1 MRYPDRYFVIASG
14 TAVNLDGPRRGDAAH
29 LVVQTISPLLHL
41 MPAEG
46 QRSGT
51 TASVAARRMSAA
63 HAVIL

>member
-1 MRYPDRYFVIASG
+1 MRYPHRYLVIASG
-14 TAVNLDGPRRGDAAH
+14 TPVNLDSPRRGDAAH

-41 MPAEG
+41 MPTEG

-51 TASVAARRMSAA
+51 IASVAARRMSAA